1 MKRRS
6 PTCLMILT
14 NFYEGWLDEEEVAD
28 LLDDLNKLL

>member
-14 NFYEGWLDEEEVAD
+14 NFYEGWLDEAD